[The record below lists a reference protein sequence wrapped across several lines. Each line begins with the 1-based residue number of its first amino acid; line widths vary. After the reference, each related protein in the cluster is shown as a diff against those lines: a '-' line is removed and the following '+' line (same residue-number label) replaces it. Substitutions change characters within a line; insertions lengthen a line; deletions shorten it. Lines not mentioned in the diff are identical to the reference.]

1 MTWRVAAMA
10 AGTKFE
16 YATFTITAH
25 ANGYVSPFYATQSLL
40 IRPTLSAEVRYSIP
54 YGWVA
59 SQARRITSS
68 LVQRCILINEELPE
82 RYVLQ
87 VGFL

>member
-10 AGTKFE
+10 AGIKFE

-25 ANGYVSPFYATQSLL
+25 ANGYVSPFYATKLL
-40 IRPTLSAEVRYSIP
+40 LVHPKLSAEV

-59 SQARRITSS
+59 FRARRITSS
-68 LVQRCILINEELPE
+68 LVQRCILINEDS
-82 RYVLQ
+82 
-87 VGFL
+87 

>member
-25 ANGYVSPFYATQSLL
+25 ANGYVSPFYATKLL
-40 IRPTLSAEVRYSIP
+40 LVHPKLSAEVESSIP

-59 SQARRITSS
+59 FRARRITSS
-68 LVQRCILINEELPE
+68 LVQGCILIKEDS
-82 RYVLQ
+82 
-87 VGFL
+87 